1 MCLMRARAWVLRDGF
16 SDVLSGL
23 GIVEE
28 IRDFETEEA
37 RNRSAPDA
45 SALDVGLTESQNQGE
60 ANAQQS

>member
-1 MCLMRARAWVLRDGF
+1 MRARAWVLRDGF

-28 IRDFETEEA
+28 IRDYEVQEA

-45 SALDVGLTESQNQGE
+45 SALDVGLIETQHKDE
-60 ANAQQS
+60 AHTNA